1 MSTETGRRPITLKMI
16 SEKAGCS
23 ISSVSTVLNN
33 SRGNS
38 VVGDKTR
45 RHILAIANEL
55 GYRPNFASRSLK
67 THRSRTVGV
76 YVQPQLWRSLG
87 NNYER
92 QIFKG
97 IEEAAFERNYDILV
111 LNLSSRALPQ
121 VCEARLGEGR
131 IDGLLLLHADREAE
145 WIDRLCDASDCVV
158 AVDCCFDSNRLSR
171 ILFDNDAAIRLA
183 VSHLAQLGHR
193 RIGFAG
199 VCTRDALEEAP
210 DREAPF
216 RAATAEFGLDRAPE
230 LIFNIDNCHPPIPP
244 EGQRCQLEGIQALH
258 YFRSLPE
265 PPTAVVAYNSLAG
278 LSLMREAL
286 ATGLRVPQDLS
297 IIGVDDHELIHFFQ
311 PMLTVIDH
319 PLQEMG
325 RAGAQ
330 LLIDLIEDRETSPA
344 VRVFAPALLPGSSCR
359 SLP

>member
-38 VVGDKTR
+38 VVGEKNR

-67 THRSRTVGV
+67 TRRSRTVGV

-131 IDGLLLLHADREAE
+131 IDGLLLLHADRKAE
-145 WIDRLCDASDCVV
+145 
-158 AVDCCFDSNRLSR
+158 
-171 ILFDNDAAIRLA
+171 
-183 VSHLAQLGHR
+183 
-193 RIGFAG
+193 
-199 VCTRDALEEAP
+199 
-210 DREAPF
+210 
-216 RAATAEFGLDRAPE
+216 
-230 LIFNIDNCHPPIPP
+230 
-244 EGQRCQLEGIQALH
+244 
-258 YFRSLPE
+258 
-265 PPTAVVAYNSLAG
+265 
-278 LSLMREAL
+278 
-286 ATGLRVPQDLS
+286 
-297 IIGVDDHELIHFFQ
+297 
-311 PMLTVIDH
+311 
-319 PLQEMG
+319 
-325 RAGAQ
+325 
-330 LLIDLIEDRETSPA
+330 
-344 VRVFAPALLPGSSCR
+344 
-359 SLP
+359 

>member
-1 MSTETGRRPITLKMI
+1 M
-16 SEKAGCS
+16 
-23 ISSVSTVLNN
+23 
-33 SRGNS
+33 
-38 VVGDKTR
+38 
-45 RHILAIANEL
+45 
-55 GYRPNFASRSLK
+55 
-67 THRSRTVGV
+67 
-76 YVQPQLWRSLG
+76 
-87 NNYER
+87 
-92 QIFKG
+92 
-97 IEEAAFERNYDILV
+97 

-216 RAATAEFGLDRAPE
+216 RAATTEFGLDRAPE

-330 LLIDLIEDRETSPA
+330 LLIDLIEDREPSPA

>member
-67 THRSRTVGV
+67 TRRSRTVGV

-111 LNLSSRALPQ
+111 LNLSSRRS
-121 VCEARLGEGR
+121 ARPGWAKGGSTGCCCCTPTGR
-131 IDGLLLLHADREAE
+131 RSG
-145 WIDRLCDASDCVV
+145 ST
-158 AVDCCFDSNRLSR
+158 
-171 ILFDNDAAIRLA
+171 
-183 VSHLAQLGHR
+183 VSA
-193 RIGFAG
+193 
-199 VCTRDALEEAP
+199 TP
-210 DREAPF
+210 
-216 RAATAEFGLDRAPE
+216 ATAWSRW
-230 LIFNIDNCHPPIPP
+230 
-244 EGQRCQLEGIQALH
+244 
-258 YFRSLPE
+258 
-265 PPTAVVAYNSLAG
+265 TAAST
-278 LSLMREAL
+278 
-286 ATGLRVPQDLS
+286 ATG
-297 IIGVDDHELIHFFQ
+297 
-311 PMLTVIDH
+311 
-319 PLQEMG
+319 
-325 RAGAQ
+325 
-330 LLIDLIEDRETSPA
+330 
-344 VRVFAPALLPGSSCR
+344 
-359 SLP
+359 

>member
-55 GYRPNFASRSLK
+55 GYRPNFASRSPK
-67 THRSRTVGV
+67 TRRSRTVGV

-121 VCEARLGEGR
+121 GGSTGCCCCTPTGR
-131 IDGLLLLHADREAE
+131 RSG
-145 WIDRLCDASDCVV
+145 ST
-158 AVDCCFDSNRLSR
+158 
-171 ILFDNDAAIRLA
+171 
-183 VSHLAQLGHR
+183 VSA
-193 RIGFAG
+193 
-199 VCTRDALEEAP
+199 TP
-210 DREAPF
+210 
-216 RAATAEFGLDRAPE
+216 ATAWSRW
-230 LIFNIDNCHPPIPP
+230 
-244 EGQRCQLEGIQALH
+244 
-258 YFRSLPE
+258 
-265 PPTAVVAYNSLAG
+265 TAAST
-278 LSLMREAL
+278 
-286 ATGLRVPQDLS
+286 ATG
-297 IIGVDDHELIHFFQ
+297 
-311 PMLTVIDH
+311 
-319 PLQEMG
+319 
-325 RAGAQ
+325 
-330 LLIDLIEDRETSPA
+330 
-344 VRVFAPALLPGSSCR
+344 
-359 SLP
+359 